1 MRGGLSA
8 VLFPFMKA
16 KHKPS
21 KPRTKPSTA
30 AKKGRR
36 RGARFGKRVVRS
48 GEKVK
53 RRKASR
59 RAGKQKAKGRT
70 KGEVW
75 RPRKRITD
83 AELRAASGVIL
94 QAIEDV
100 RTEYGISLED
110 LAGVAGV
117 SRQCVGKARC
127 LKNSPLFSTVLSEI
141 YALNFD
147 WCVLQFDRGGARG
160 KGSAGDRGALLQLR
174 MQMGRGRARVAPCH
188 RNR

>member
-1 MRGGLSA
+1 MKKSA
-8 VLFPFMKA
+8 SSKTRA
-16 KHKPS
+16 KK
-21 KPRTKPSTA
+21 STA

-36 RGARFGKRVVRS
+36 RGARFGKRVARTAKKRA
-48 GEKVK
+48 GK
-53 RRKASR
+53 RRKSLREAR
-59 RAGKQKAKGRT
+59 KRKRKAKGKS

-75 RPRKRITD
+75 RPRRRITD
-83 AELRAASGVIL
+83 AELRAASRVIL

-100 RTEYGISLED
+100 RKEYGISLED

-147 WCVLQFDRGGARG
+147 WCVLQFDRGAARA

-174 MQMGRGRARVAPCH
+174 IQMGRGRARVAPCH